1 MQTRDPQR
9 REFWRE
15 IDRINIAPT
24 TGFLKQKLRCY
35 MHVQNRF
42 STASTQSQPAAPLNV
57 CASII
62 HPGQPSPTV
71 NEPRVGWVMRPVL
84 RSRSQNIYAFGRK
97 TAECILPTSR
107 SLRQRALSVQYM

>member
-1 MQTRDPQR
+1 MRNLIVSSDVRRSQPQPPLDSAMKEVGRLVSPKVKECLGKASESRWNAMQTRDPQR

-42 STASTQSQPAAPLNV
+42 STASTQSQPA
-57 CASII
+57 
-62 HPGQPSPTV
+62 
-71 NEPRVGWVMRPVL
+71 
-84 RSRSQNIYAFGRK
+84 
-97 TAECILPTSR
+97 
-107 SLRQRALSVQYM
+107 